1 MKIEY
6 EYDEN
11 KNKQNIDKHKI
22 SFEYAY
28 LVYESDSKITM
39 TKYSNNEERLNDI
52 AMIEI
57 DNKVLLLVYIIR
69 SNKIRVISLRT
80 ASKAER
86 KLYYEEFSK
95 ETK

>member
-1 MKIEY
+1 MKIEYEY

-22 SFEYAY
+22 SFEY
-28 LVYESDSKITM
+28 DSKITM